1 MKAMVLSSPG
11 GLDKIRLAEV
21 NEAGAPGKNEVKVRM
36 LASSLNYHNFGIAAG
51 WAPVEDGRTLLTDGA
66 GLVEQ
71 VGEDGWQGK
80 GMC

>member
-21 NEAGAPGKNEVKVRM
+21 NKAGAPGKNEVKVRM

-51 WAPVEDGRTLLTDGA
+51 CA
-66 GLVEQ
+66 G
-71 VGEDGWQGK
+71 
-80 GMC
+80 